1 MFSLVLPGLGL
12 TDRLVPCCLHRRDQ
26 APAARKR
33 PNSIFSEEGSDDTSI
48 GADSDEEEEEVE
60 SKKSDGAFGSLDV
73 LEDSLPV
80 KRGLSN
86 FYSGKARSF
95 ANLAD
100 AANASVADLAKRE
113 NPFNKRRRLLRH
125 ERTTSF
131 SSLIRSSTSPPP
143 VLSPDETPVEVEEEE
158 ASRSSCIM
166 ND

>member
-80 KRGLSN
+80 KYK
-86 FYSGKARSF
+86 FF
-95 ANLAD
+95 
-100 AANASVADLAKRE
+100 
-113 NPFNKRRRLLRH
+113 
-125 ERTTSF
+125 
-131 SSLIRSSTSPPP
+131 
-143 VLSPDETPVEVEEEE
+143 LSPIIRLISSGNTLNFWSFDGIEGGACQISTPERPDL
-158 ASRSSCIM
+158 SLT
-166 ND
+166 